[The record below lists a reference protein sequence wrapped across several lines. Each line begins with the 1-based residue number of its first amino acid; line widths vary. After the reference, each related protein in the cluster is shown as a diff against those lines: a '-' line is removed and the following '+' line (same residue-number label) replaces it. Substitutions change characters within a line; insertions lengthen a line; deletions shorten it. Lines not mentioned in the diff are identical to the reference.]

1 MGRHIHTYIH
11 TYLLDDQHGVALD
24 DHLLGAELGG
34 GAEAEDDAL
43 VLRLVV
49 GLAFAQILV
58 SAATTSARKQEQ
70 GSREKEHNV
79 R

>member
-1 MGRHIHTYIH
+1 M
-11 TYLLDDQHGVALD
+11 YLLYDQHGVALD

-49 GLAFAQILV
+49 GLALAQVLV
-58 SAATTSARKQEQ
+58 PAANAQGQGKQGHARTHA
-70 GSREKEHNV
+70 RATLDTV
-79 R
+79 